1 MGRKGG
7 FFFWTLA
14 FWKSPLARL
23 CSMGRHGNKGK
34 KVLIHWSR
42 AESSVAFVSAECIR
56 KGKGEPDSPVGF
68 LISMAVGADGCG
80 ERSEEQGGKNP
91 QAPATTFP

>member
-7 FFFWTLA
+7 YFFWTLA

-23 CSMGRHGNKGK
+23 CTTGRHGNKGK
-34 KVLIHWSR
+34 KVLIHWRR
-42 AESSVAFVSAECIR
+42 AENAVAFVSAECVR

-68 LISMAVGADGCG
+68 LISMAVGADGYR
-80 ERSEEQGGKNP
+80 ESLEEQSGKNP
-91 QAPATTFP
+91 QAPASTLL